1 MPKLEIRIPML
12 AKGLATSQAKMEK
25 KDSPMKP
32 KDKDPAKPEGGSMAL
47 GGVSMWK
54 PPSKKEMHENAVHDE
69 VRHSM
74 RKWVAGEISTAK
86 HKETLKRAKK
96 ALGQASS
103 YGLGVRQ

>member
-1 MPKLEIRIPML
+1 MAKIEIHMPML
-12 AKGLATSQAKMEK
+12 AKSLSSSQDKMVKEK
-25 KDSPMKP
+25 SPSKP
-32 KDKDPAKPEGGSMAL
+32 KPDGGAMAMAAP
-47 GGVSMWK
+47 SIWK
-54 PPSKKEMHENAVHDE
+54 PPSKKEMHENAIHDE

-96 ALGQASS
+96 ALGHASS